1 MPDSGVVIAVA
12 ANGDEEFAAAAAATI
27 DAVDEGDAARPP
39 GPEQGGEGEPAEAAP
54 AGGVEALL
62 QQILAGQQLH

>member
-12 ANGDEEFAAAAAATI
+12 ANGDEEFSAAAAATI
-27 DAVDEGDAARPP
+27 DSADEVDAARPP